1 MEGHNLLETGLHRRI
16 ARMYRLTE
24 TIDQLRHQ
32 LVAGHHQELDQG
44 IQVRDHHPPQQ
55 DKGLHRHPHHQQV
68 EIHSSA
74 EALSAREIEYPH
86 LPQAI

>member
-24 TIDQLRHQ
+24 TIDQLRLQ

-55 DKGLHRHPHHQQV
+55 DKGLHHHHQQI

-74 EALSAREIEYPH
+74 EALSAREIESPH
-86 LPQAI
+86 LHQAI